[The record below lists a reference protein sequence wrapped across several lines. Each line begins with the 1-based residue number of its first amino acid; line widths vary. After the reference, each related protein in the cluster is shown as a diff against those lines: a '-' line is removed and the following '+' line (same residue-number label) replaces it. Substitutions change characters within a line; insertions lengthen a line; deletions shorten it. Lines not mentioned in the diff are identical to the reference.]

1 MKKVIW
7 MLAVVLISAPV
18 FAQEMPSAKI
28 EDRPA
33 MDQRHEAFQKAHTA
47 QMEKMK
53 ATKEKAEKLVKE
65 YNELKDGKKKDAKR
79 AEIEK
84 LVSSVRDEQLDFNEK
99 QLGQFEE
106 RLGDMKGSLK
116 KEKSA
121 ANKKAWVSEKADR
134 LIAENGDIKVLFDR
148 GAKGPRM
155 EGKRPEGR
163 PFMKNGK
170 GHRHFG
176 KDGKCPFAK
185 DGKKCEEGKDCKCG
199 KHFGKGPK
207 GPRVGI
213 NPPPPP
219 VKEVK

>member
-7 MLAVVLISAPV
+7 MLAVALIAMPV
-18 FAQEMPSAKI
+18 FAQEMPVGKLDGKAV
-28 EDRPA
+28 
-33 MDQRHEAFQKAHTA
+33 MDQRHEVFQKAHKA

-65 YNELKDGKKKDAKR
+65 YNGLKDGKKKDAKR

-84 LVSSVRDEQLDFNEK
+84 LVSSVREEQLDFNEK
-99 QLGQFEE
+99 QLNQFEE
-106 RLGDMKGSLK
+106 RLGNMKEALN
-116 KEKSA
+116 KEKTAES
-121 ANKKAWVSEKADR
+121 KKAWVAEKSDK

-148 GAKGPRM
+148 MGQGQRM
-155 EGKRPEGR
+155 DRPEGR
-163 PFMKNGK
+163 PFMKDGNGPK
-170 GHRHFG
+170 HFG

-185 DGKKCEEGKDCKCG
+185 DGKKCEKGKDCKCG
-199 KHFGKGPK
+199 KHDGKFHK

-219 VKEVK
+219 AKEVK

>member
-7 MLAVVLISAPV
+7 MLAVALIATPV
-18 FAQEMPSAKI
+18 FAQETPNGKLD
-28 EDRPA
+28 DRPA
-33 MDQRHEAFQKAHTA
+33 MDQRHEAFQKAHKA

-65 YNELKDGKKKDAKR
+65 YNDLKEGKKKDAKR

-84 LVSSVRDEQLDFNEK
+84 LVSSVREEQLNFNEK
-99 QLGQFEE
+99 QLNQFEE
-106 RLGDMKGSLK
+106 RLGNMKGDLK
-116 KEKSA
+116 KEKSTK
-121 ANKKAWVSEKADR
+121 NKKEWVAEKTDK

-148 GAKGPRM
+148 MGKGPRM
-155 EGKRPEGR
+155 GGQRPEGR
-163 PFMKNGK
+163 PFMKDGRGPK
-170 GHRHFG
+170 HFG

-185 DGKKCEEGKDCKCG
+185 DGKKCEGGKDCRCG
-199 KHFGKGPK
+199 KHGKFHK

-213 NPPPPP
+213 NPPPEP